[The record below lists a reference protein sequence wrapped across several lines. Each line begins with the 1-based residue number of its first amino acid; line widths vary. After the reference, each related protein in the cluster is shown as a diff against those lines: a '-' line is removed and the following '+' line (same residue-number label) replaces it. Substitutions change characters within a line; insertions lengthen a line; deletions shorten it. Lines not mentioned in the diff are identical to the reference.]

1 MVRAQPE
8 KKAQSDRKKGTEPR
22 NSKGKAKKI
31 PGDTDSPSARKKYFK
46 ELPGGSLSKTE
57 NPKPDGVNKDD
68 EAKALLEHEKQFQ
81 RNSQREFIPNYRPY
95 PERRTYGIKSPANAP
110 PTEGKGNDPPYGSYL
125 KGMCVW
131 IILFSVFMTFIVSP
145 WTALAWVALQTV
157 SFLSLHECRTQ
168 ARDFSMQTITNIV
181 NFAYH
186 KVNSVR
192 NSDIPGG
199 GNRDIILQPRNA

>member
-22 NSKGKAKKI
+22 NIETKVKKNA
-31 PGDTDSPSARKKYFK
+31 GNTDSPSTRKKYFK
-46 ELPGGSLSKTE
+46 ELPNGILPKTG
-57 NPKPDGVNKDD
+57 NPKPDDVND
-68 EAKALLEHEKQFQ
+68 EVKVLLEHEKQLQ

-110 PTEGKGNDPPYGSYL
+110 HTEGKGHDPPYGSYL

-145 WTALAWVALQTV
+145 WTALAWVAVQTV
-157 SFLSLHECRTQ
+157 SFLSLSEYRRR
-168 ARDFSMQTITNIV
+168 ARDFSMQTVTLIV
-181 NFAYH
+181 DFAYH
-186 KVNSVR
+186 KVHSVR

-199 GNRDIILQPRNA
+199 GNRDLISQPRNA